1 MLGCSIST
9 QRLRMSMIELC
20 TKRLRLRN
28 WQPNDLAIFAELNAD
43 PQVMHFFPGPLDRP
57 QSDAL
62 AARIEAHIDSRG
74 FGPWVV
80 ERLEQPGMIGILGLQ
95 QVLFDSAFTP
105 AVEIGWRLLP
115 DYWHQGLA
123 SEAGQAALRFAF
135 EQLELPQVLAFT
147 VPANLP
153 SQALMQRLGMQH
165 DPAEDFLHPLL
176 PKNHPLRPHVLYR
189 LERDRWL
196 EREAFNQSSAELRPL

>member
-1 MLGCSIST
+1 MLGRNNST
-9 QRLRMSMIELC
+9 VVASMPLVELHTPRLI
-20 TKRLRLRN
+20 LRN
-28 WQPNDLAIFAELNAD
+28 WHTEDLAVFAKLND
-43 PQVMHFFPGPLDRP
+43 DEQVMRFFPTRLNPK

-62 AARIEAHIDSRG
+62 AARIQTHIEQFG
-74 FGPWVV
+74 FGQWIV
-80 ERLEQPGMIGILGLQ
+80 ELREQPGMLGILGLQ
-95 QVLFDSAFTP
+95 QVMFDSAFTP

-115 DYWHQGLA
+115 TYWHRGLA
-123 SEAGQAALRFAF
+123 TEAAQAALHFAF

-153 SQALMQRLGMQH
+153 SQALMERLGMQR

-189 LERDRWL
+189 LEL
-196 EREAFNQSSAELRPL
+196 AEWMKQQQHA